1 MTTPRLATYSI
12 GGVTKYGA
20 VTDAGIV
27 DLSARF
33 GKDYPTLREVIAAGA
48 LMKLAEEGA
57 RHQPDHALDAITWQ
71 PPIPAPEKIICIGV
85 NYPDRNAEYKDGQ
98 DAPKYPSMFMR
109 TPRSFVG
116 HNAPLVR
123 PRASAQLDYEGELVL
138 VIGKAGRH
146 IKESDALDHIA
157 AVTLCNEGTIRDWVR
172 HAKFNVTQ
180 GKNFDS
186 TGSLGPWIVPYTD
199 ESQIADIRLTTRVNG
214 ETRQDDRTGRLIFGF
229 RYLINYLS
237 TFTTLVPGDVI
248 VTGTPTGAGARFDPP
263 RYLKP
268 GDVIEVE
275 AEGVGRRNLI
285 NPEKRVE
292 RTMKSTSGGEAIV
305 NGLVAHGVDTVFG
318 LPGAQTY
325 GLFDA
330 FHQAQLKVIGARHEQ
345 ACGYMAFGYARSS
358 GRPGVFSVVP
368 GPGVLN
374 AGAALLTAFGCNE
387 PVLCLTGQ
395 VPTQF
400 LGKGRGHLHEMPDQ
414 IATLRTF
421 VKWADRIEYPDVAPA
436 MVSRAFQ
443 EMMSGRRGPVSLEM
457 PWDVFTQRTEVGASK
472 VFDTLPAPQPDPDR
486 IKAAADLIKGS
497 KRPMIFVGSGA
508 IHAREEI
515 LELAEMIDAP
525 VVAFR
530 SGRGIVSNAHE
541 LGLTMAA
548 AYRLWPT
555 TDLMIGIGTRLE
567 LPTMSRWP
575 YRPDGL
581 KSVRIDIDPVEMRRY
596 VPDAA
601 VIADA
606 KAGTADLAAAVKK
619 AGYSKGSGRRGEI
632 REATAAAQQE
642 IQKVQ
647 PQMAYLNILREV
659 LPANAIVTDELSQV
673 GFASWYGFPIYEPR
687 TFITSGYQGTLGSG
701 FPTALGAKV
710 ANPDRPVVAITG
722 DGGFMFGVQE
732 LSTAVQFKIGV
743 VTLVFNNN
751 AYGNVRRDQ
760 RERFDGRVVASNLVN
775 PDFVKL
781 AESFGVG
788 AARVTSPDH
797 FRPALEKALADGG
810 PYVIS
815 VEVPTDSE
823 VSPWA
828 FIHPAKNI

>member
-1 MTTPRLATYSI
+1 MAAAT
-12 GGVTKYGA
+12 
-20 VTDAGIV
+20 
-27 DLSARF
+27 
-33 GKDYPTLREVIAAGA
+33 
-48 LMKLAEEGA
+48 
-57 RHQPDHALDAITWQ
+57 
-71 PPIPAPEKIICIGV
+71 
-85 NYPDRNAEYKDGQ
+85 
-98 DAPKYPSMFMR
+98 
-109 TPRSFVG
+109 
-116 HNAPLVR
+116 
-123 PRASAQLDYEGELVL
+123 
-138 VIGKAGRH
+138 
-146 IKESDALDHIA
+146 
-157 AVTLCNEGTIRDWVR
+157 
-172 HAKFNVTQ
+172 
-180 GKNFDS
+180 
-186 TGSLGPWIVPYTD
+186 
-199 ESQIADIRLTTRVNG
+199 
-214 ETRQDDRTGRLIFGF
+214 
-229 RYLINYLS
+229 
-237 TFTTLVPGDVI
+237 
-248 VTGTPTGAGARFDPP
+248 
-263 RYLKP
+263 
-268 GDVIEVE
+268 
-275 AEGVGRRNLI
+275 
-285 NPEKRVE
+285 
-292 RTMKSTSGGEAIV
+292 GGEAIV

-318 LPGAQTY
+318 LPGAQIY

-330 FHQAQLKVIGARHEQ
+330 FQQAQLKVIGARPEQ
-345 ACGYMAFGYARSS
+345 ACGYMAYGDARST

-374 AGAALLTAFGCNE
+374 AGAALLTAYGANE

-414 IATLRTF
+414 LATLRSF
-421 VKWADRIEYPDVAPA
+421 VKWADRIEYPDAAPPL
-436 MVSRAFQ
+436 VSRAFQ
-443 EMMSGRRGPVSLEM
+443 EMLSGRRGPVALEM
-457 PWDVFTQRTEVGASK
+457 PWDIFTQRADVAAAK
-472 VFDTLPAPQPDPDR
+472 PFDLLPPPQPDSDR
-486 IKAAADLIKGS
+486 INDAAALVATS
-497 KRPMIFVGSGA
+497 KAPMIFVGSGA
-508 IHAREEI
+508 IHAADEI
-515 LELAEMIDAP
+515 LELAELIDAP

-548 AYRLWPT
+548 AYRLWGN

-567 LPTMSRWP
+567 LATMSRWP

-581 KSVRIDIDPVEMRRY
+581 KSIRIDIDPVEMRRY
-596 VPDAA
+596 VPDTA

-619 AGYSKGSGRRGEI
+619 AGHSKSSGRRAEI
-632 REATAAAQQE
+632 REATAAAHQE

-722 DGGFMFGVQE
+722 DGGFMFAVQE
-732 LSTAVQFKIGV
+732 LATAVQFGIGV
-743 VTLVFNNN
+743 VTLIFNNN

-760 RERFDGRVVASNLVN
+760 VQRFEGRVVASDLVN

-788 AARVTSPDH
+788 VARVTSPEV

-828 FIHPAKNI
+828 FIHPAKNV